1 MDQMLD
7 PYNLLPLAVHIVK
20 EGGIKLGAPCVD
32 GDVAQAAVVDVMVE
46 GTHRIA
52 RRQLIVG

>member
-1 MDQMLD
+1 MLD